1 MTTANPTIVLGHQ
14 KPVIRNRWNPGS
26 WTVALFLAWLALLA
40 VPLVGLYNLDSFAPI
55 PADVQLKPWMP
66 ALPPLI

>member
-1 MTTANPTIVLGHQ
+1 
-14 KPVIRNRWNPGS
+14 
-26 WTVALFLAWLALLA
+26 

-66 ALPPLI
+66 ALPPII